1 MKKILSIILF
11 STFCVVKAQEPI
23 LTFTYDPITGNQIV
37 REFCQSC
44 GTAKP
49 VKEIEAIIEED
60 LLEISSENIISYHPN
75 PVKEELYLKWDLVN
89 ENYVKSIQVIGVNAQ
104 ILAEYQNKKETNFQN
119 IPFQSYPTGIY
130 IISLSYSNGEQKRIK
145 IIKQ

>member
-11 STFCVVKAQEPI
+11 GTFCVVKAQEPI

-44 GTAKP
+44 GTAKS

-60 LLEISSENIISYHPN
+60 LLEISNENIISYHPN

-89 ENYVKSIQVIGVNAQ
+89 ENYVKSTQVIGMNAQ
-104 ILAEYQNKKETNFQN
+104 ILAEYQNKKETNFQS

>member
-1 MKKILSIILF
+1 MKKFLSIILF

-37 REFCQSC
+37 RQFCQSC
-44 GTAKP
+44 GVAKP
-49 VKEIEAIIEED
+49 AKEIEAIIEEE
-60 LLEISSENIISYHPN
+60 LLKNSTDDVISYYPN
-75 PVKEELYLKWDLVN
+75 PVREELYLKWDLSN
-89 ENYVKSIQVIGVNAQ
+89 DNFVKSIQVIGINAQ
-104 ILAEYQNKKETNFQN
+104 VLKEYQNKKETNFQN